1 MRKIIAGM
9 VIFGAIASAA
19 TIDTSKAVVKWT
31 AYKTPAKVAVTGTFD
46 DVVFKFGTPN
56 KIRSLESQL
65 NNATATMDILKV
77 NLNDEGKNET
87 VKANFFEHFAKK
99 DPIKVT
105 FKDVIEGKDKGTIL
119 ASVKM
124 NGKTNKVPMSYTITK
139 GLLVAQ
145 GVIDMGEFG
154 LEKARASLQDAVLDL
169 HEGITWS
176 QVGIALEV
184 PVK

>member
-1 MRKIIAGM
+1 MKQ
-9 VIFGAIASAA
+9 SEQ
-19 TIDTSKAVVKWT
+19 
-31 AYKTPAKVAVTGTFD
+31 TFLD
-46 DVVFKFGTPN
+46 
-56 KIRSLESQL
+56 ISQ
-65 NNATATMDILKV
+65 KK
-77 NLNDEGKNET
+77 NL
-87 VKANFFEHFAKK
+87 F
-99 DPIKVT
+99 KVT

-139 GLLVAQ
+139 GVLVAQ

-154 LEKARASLQDAVLDL
+154 LEKARASLQEAVLDL